1 MTNGKT
7 FNDFV
12 ESVRVEDAS
21 YANLFD
27 GGTNISQRLRQR
39 FEADTEY
46 RQHLAE
52 TMQFIREYRAGHVA
66 PARFREAMTT
76 SDFPILLGGV
86 IDRTLLGGYRE
97 YPASFEMWCKINR
110 NITDFRTISR
120 GFLNLA
126 DGALDTVAQ
135 QEEYQAAGAGEGQ
148 YTYAVQKYGRK
159 FKFSWESFVN
169 DNLGAFSEV
178 PMALGRAARRTTA
191 RFATSLICGA
201 AGPNPVFFSA
211 ANGNMMNGGNSAL
224 SQASL
229 AAAANLLAQ
238 QMDNGG
244 EPIFNDPAVLVVPPS
259 LKLTAMQIVNALQ
272 IRAQSAGGADVG
284 GTVQLD
290 TVNLFQNLKIAVEP
304 YISRIITAGT
314 VGRTSWFLAADPAQS
329 ERPAVEIG
337 FLQGHEEPQIAMKSP
352 NAVMVGGG
360 DVNAFAGDFDTDS
373 IEFRVRHI
381 VGGTLM
387 DPRMMVGSFGQ

>member
-1 MTNGKT
+1 MTT
-7 FNDFV
+7 FNDIS
-12 ESVRVEDAS
+12 ESIRLEDAS
-21 YANLFD
+21 YAKLFD

-39 FEADTEY
+39 FEADADY
-46 RQHLAE
+46 RQRLVE
-52 TMQFIREYRAGHVA
+52 TMRFVRDTQAGRIA
-66 PARFREAMTT
+66 PARFAEAMTT
-76 SDFPILLGGV
+76 SDFPILLGG
-86 IDRTLLGGYRE
+86 IMDRTLLGGYRE
-97 YPASFEMWCKINR
+97 YPASYEMWCKINR
-110 NITDFRTISR
+110 NVKDFRTISR
-120 GFLNLA
+120 AFLNLA
-126 DGALDTVAQ
+126 DGALDTVPQ
-135 QEEYQAAGAGEGQ
+135 QEEYPFAGAGEGQ
-148 YTYAVQKYGRK
+148 YTYAVQKFGRK

-191 RFATSLICGA
+191 RFAASLICGA

-211 ANGNMMNGGNSAL
+211 ANGNMMNGNNSAL
-224 SQASL
+224 SQTSL

-272 IRAQSAGGADVG
+272 IRAQNAGGADVA

-329 ERPAVEIG
+329 ERPAVELG

-360 DVNAFAGDFDTDS
+360 DVNAFGGDFDTDS

>member
-1 MTNGKT
+1 MTKQ
-7 FNDFV
+7 FNDIV

-21 YANLFD
+21 YANLFGD
-27 GGTNISQRLRQR
+27 GTNISQNLRR
-39 FEADTEY
+39 KFEADADY
-46 RQHLAE
+46 RQRLVE
-52 TMQFIREYRAGHVA
+52 TMQFIRDTQAGRIA
-66 PARFREAMTT
+66 PARFAEAMTT
-76 SDFPILLGGV
+76 SDFPILLGG
-86 IDRTLLGGYRE
+86 IMDRTLLGGYRE
-97 YPASFEMWCKINR
+97 YPASYEMWCKINR
-110 NITDFRTISR
+110 NVKDFRTISR
-120 GFLNLA
+120 TFLNLA
-126 DGALDTVAQ
+126 DGALDSVAQ
-135 QEEYQAAGAGEGQ
+135 QEEYPFAGAAEGQ
-148 YTYAVQKYGRK
+148 YTYAVQKFGRK

-211 ANGNMMNGGNSAL
+211 ANGNMMNGNNSAL
-224 SQASL
+224 SVTSL
-229 AAAANLLAQ
+229 TAAANLLAQ
-238 QMDNGG
+238 QMDTGG
-244 EPIFNDPAVLVVPPS
+244 EPIFNDPAVLIVPPS
-259 LKLTAMQIVNALQ
+259 LKITAMQIVNALQ
-272 IRAQSAGGADVG
+272 IRAQTAGGADAG
-284 GTVQLD
+284 GAQQLD
-290 TVNLFQNLKIAVEP
+290 TTNLFQNLKIAVEP

-314 VGRTSWFLAADPAQS
+314 VGRTAWFLAADPAQS
-329 ERPAVEIG
+329 ERPAVELG

-373 IEFRVRHI
+373 IEFRVRHV

>member
-1 MTNGKT
+1 MTT
-7 FNDFV
+7 FSDIS
-12 ESVRVEDAS
+12 ESIRLEDAS
-21 YANLFD
+21 YAKLFD
-27 GGTNISQRLRQR
+27 GGTNISQNLRR
-39 FEADTEY
+39 KFEADADY
-46 RQHLAE
+46 RQRLVE
-52 TMQFIREYRAGHVA
+52 TMQFIRDTQAGRIA
-66 PARFREAMTT
+66 PARFAEAMTT
-76 SDFPILLGGV
+76 SDFPILLGG
-86 IDRTLLGGYRE
+86 IMDRTLLGGYRE
-97 YPASFEMWCKINR
+97 YHASYEMWCKINR
-110 NITDFRTISR
+110 NVKDFRTISR
-120 GFLNLA
+120 TFLNLA
-126 DGALDTVAQ
+126 DGALDSVAQ
-135 QEEYQAAGAGEGQ
+135 QEEYPFAGAAEGQ
-148 YTYAVQKYGRK
+148 YTYAVQKFGRK

-211 ANGNMMNGGNSAL
+211 ANGNMMNGNNSAL
-224 SQASL
+224 SQTSL

-272 IRAQSAGGADVG
+272 IRAQNAGGADVA

-314 VGRTSWFLAADPAQS
+314 VGRTAWFLAADPAQS
-329 ERPAVEIG
+329 ERPAVELG

-373 IEFRVRHI
+373 IEFRVRHV

>member
-1 MTNGKT
+1 MTT
-7 FNDFV
+7 FNDIS
-12 ESVRVEDAS
+12 ESIRLEDAS

-27 GGTNISQRLRQR
+27 GGTNISQNLRR
-39 FEADTEY
+39 KFEADAEY
-46 RQHLAE
+46 RQRLVE
-52 TMQFIREYRAGHVA
+52 TMRFIRDTQAGRIA
-66 PARFREAMTT
+66 PARFAEAMTT
-76 SDFPILLGGV
+76 SDFPILLGG
-86 IDRTLLGGYRE
+86 IMDRTLLGGYRE
-97 YPASFEMWCKINR
+97 YPASYEMWCKINR
-110 NITDFRTISR
+110 NVKDFRTISR
-120 GFLNLA
+120 TFLNLA
-126 DGALDTVAQ
+126 DGALDSVAQ
-135 QEEYQAAGAGEGQ
+135 QEEYPFAGAAEGQ
-148 YTYAVQKYGRK
+148 YTYAVQKFGRK

-211 ANGNMMNGGNSAL
+211 ANGNMMNGNNSAL
-224 SQASL
+224 SQTSL

-272 IRAQSAGGADVG
+272 IRAQNAGGADVA

-314 VGRTSWFLAADPAQS
+314 VGRTAWFLAADPAQS
-329 ERPAVEIG
+329 ERPAVELG

-373 IEFRVRHI
+373 IEFRVRHV

>member
-201 AGPNPVFFSA
+201 AGPNPVFFSV

-224 SQASL
+224 SQTSL

>member
-1 MTNGKT
+1 
-7 FNDFV
+7 
-12 ESVRVEDAS
+12 
-21 YANLFD
+21 
-27 GGTNISQRLRQR
+27 
-39 FEADTEY
+39 
-46 RQHLAE
+46 
-52 TMQFIREYRAGHVA
+52 
-66 PARFREAMTT
+66 
-76 SDFPILLGGV
+76 
-86 IDRTLLGGYRE
+86 
-97 YPASFEMWCKINR
+97 
-110 NITDFRTISR
+110 
-120 GFLNLA
+120 
-126 DGALDTVAQ
+126 
-135 QEEYQAAGAGEGQ
+135 
-148 YTYAVQKYGRK
+148 
-159 FKFSWESFVN
+159 
-169 DNLGAFSEV
+169 
-178 PMALGRAARRTTA
+178 
-191 RFATSLICGA
+191 
-201 AGPNPVFFSA
+201 
-211 ANGNMMNGGNSAL
+211 MMNGAASAL
-224 SQASL
+224 SQTSL
-229 AAAANLLAQ
+229 ASAANLLAQ

-272 IRAQSAGGADVG
+272 IRAQSAGGADVA

>member
-1 MTNGKT
+1 MTKQ
-7 FNDFV
+7 FNDIV

-21 YANLFD
+21 YAKLFD
-27 GGTNISQRLRQR
+27 GGTNISQNLRR
-39 FEADTEY
+39 KFEADAEY
-46 RQHLAE
+46 RQRLVE
-52 TMQFIREYRAGHVA
+52 TMQFIRDTQAGRIA
-66 PARFREAMTT
+66 PARFAEAMTT
-76 SDFPILLGGV
+76 SDFPILLGG
-86 IDRTLLGGYRE
+86 IMDRTLLGGYRE
-97 YPASFEMWCKINR
+97 YPASYEMWCKINR
-110 NITDFRTISR
+110 NVKDFRTISR
-120 GFLNLA
+120 AFLNLA
-126 DGALDTVAQ
+126 DGALDTVPQ
-135 QEEYQAAGAGEGQ
+135 QEEYPFAGAGEGQ
-148 YTYAVQKYGRK
+148 YTYAVQKFGRK

-211 ANGNMMNGGNSAL
+211 ANGNMMNGNNSAL
-224 SQASL
+224 SQTSL

-272 IRAQSAGGADVG
+272 IRAQTAGGADAG
-284 GTVQLD
+284 GAQQLD

-314 VGRTSWFLAADPAQS
+314 VGRTAWFLAADPAQS
-329 ERPAVEIG
+329 ERPAVELG

-373 IEFRVRHI
+373 IEFRVRHV

-387 DPRMMVGSFGQ
+387 DPRMMVGRFGQ

>member
-1 MTNGKT
+1 MTT
-7 FNDFV
+7 FSDIS
-12 ESVRVEDAS
+12 ESIRLEDAS
-21 YANLFD
+21 YAKLFD
-27 GGTNISQRLRQR
+27 GGTNISQNLRR
-39 FEADTEY
+39 KFEADAEY
-46 RQHLAE
+46 RQRLVE
-52 TMQFIREYRAGHVA
+52 TMRFVRDTQAGRIA
-66 PARFREAMTT
+66 PARFAEAMTT
-76 SDFPILLGGV
+76 SDFPILLGG
-86 IDRTLLGGYRE
+86 IMDRTLLGGYRE
-97 YPASFEMWCKINR
+97 YPASYEMWCKINR
-110 NITDFRTISR
+110 NVKDFRAISR
-120 GFLNLA
+120 TFLNLA
-126 DGALDTVAQ
+126 DGALDTVPQ
-135 QEEYQAAGAGEGQ
+135 QEEYPFAGAGEGQ
-148 YTYAVQKYGRK
+148 YTYAVQKFGRK

-211 ANGNMMNGGNSAL
+211 ANGNMMNGNNSAL
-224 SQASL
+224 SVASL
-229 AAAANLLAQ
+229 TAAANLLAQ
-238 QMDNGG
+238 QMDTGG
-244 EPIFNDPAVLVVPPS
+244 EPIFNDPAVLLVPPS
-259 LKLTAMQIVNALQ
+259 LKITAMQIVNALQ
-272 IRAQSAGGADVG
+272 IRAQTAGGADAG
-284 GTVQLD
+284 GAQQLD

-314 VGRTSWFLAADPAQS
+314 VGQTAWFLAADPAQS
-329 ERPAVEIG
+329 ERPAVELG

-373 IEFRVRHI
+373 IEFRVRHV

>member
-1 MTNGKT
+1 MTT
-7 FNDFV
+7 FSDIS
-12 ESVRVEDAS
+12 ESIRLEDAS
-21 YANLFD
+21 YAKLFD
-27 GGTNISQRLRQR
+27 GGTNISQNLRR
-39 FEADTEY
+39 KFEADADY
-46 RQHLAE
+46 RQRLVE
-52 TMQFIREYRAGHVA
+52 TMQFIRDTQAGRIA
-66 PARFREAMTT
+66 PARFAEAMTT
-76 SDFPILLGGV
+76 SDFPILLGG
-86 IDRTLLGGYRE
+86 IMDRTLLGGYRE
-97 YPASFEMWCKINR
+97 YPASYEMWCKINR
-110 NITDFRTISR
+110 NVKDFRTISR
-120 GFLNLA
+120 TFLNLA
-126 DGALDTVAQ
+126 DGALDSVAQ
-135 QEEYQAAGAGEGQ
+135 QEEYPFAGAAEGQ
-148 YTYAVQKYGRK
+148 YTYAVQKFGRK

-211 ANGNMMNGGNSAL
+211 ANGNMMNGNNSAL
-224 SQASL
+224 SQTSL

-272 IRAQSAGGADVG
+272 IRAQNAGGADVA

-314 VGRTSWFLAADPAQS
+314 VGRTAWFLAADPAQS
-329 ERPAVEIG
+329 ERPAVELG

-373 IEFRVRHI
+373 IEFRVRHV

>member
-1 MTNGKT
+1 MTT
-7 FNDFV
+7 FSDIS
-12 ESVRVEDAS
+12 ESIRLEDAS

-27 GGTNISQRLRQR
+27 GGTNISQNLRR
-39 FEADTEY
+39 KFEADAEY
-46 RQHLAE
+46 RQRLVE
-52 TMQFIREYRAGHVA
+52 TMRFVRDTQAGRIA
-66 PARFREAMTT
+66 PARFAEAMTT
-76 SDFPILLGGV
+76 SDFPILLGG
-86 IDRTLLGGYRE
+86 IMDRTLLGGYRE
-97 YPASFEMWCKINR
+97 YPASYEMWCKINR
-110 NITDFRTISR
+110 NVKDFRNVSR
-120 GFLNLA
+120 SFLNLA
-126 DGALDTVAQ
+126 DGALDGVAQ
-135 QEEYQAAGAGEGQ
+135 QEEYPFAGAGEGQ
-148 YTYAVQKYGRK
+148 YTYAVQKFGRK

-211 ANGNMMNGGNSAL
+211 ANGNMMNGNNSAL
-224 SQASL
+224 SVASL
-229 AAAANLLAQ
+229 TAAANLLAQ
-238 QMDNGG
+238 QMDTGG
-244 EPIFNDPAVLVVPPS
+244 EPIFNDPAVLLVPPS
-259 LKLTAMQIVNALQ
+259 LKITAMQIVNALQ
-272 IRAQSAGGADVG
+272 IRAQTAGGADAG
-284 GTVQLD
+284 GAQQLD

-314 VGRTSWFLAADPAQS
+314 VGRTAWFLAADPAQS
-329 ERPAVEIG
+329 ERPAVELG

-373 IEFRVRHI
+373 IEFRVRHV

>member
-135 QEEYQAAGAGEGQ
+135 QEEYRAAGAAEGQ

>member
-1 MTNGKT
+1 MTKQ
-7 FNDFV
+7 FNDIV

-21 YANLFD
+21 YANLFGD
-27 GGTNISQRLRQR
+27 GTNISQNLRR
-39 FEADTEY
+39 KFEADADY
-46 RQHLAE
+46 RQRLVE
-52 TMQFIREYRAGHVA
+52 TMQFIRDTQAGRIA
-66 PARFREAMTT
+66 PARFAEAMTT
-76 SDFPILLGGV
+76 SDFPILLGG
-86 IDRTLLGGYRE
+86 IMDRTLLGGYRE
-97 YPASFEMWCKINR
+97 YPASYEMWCKINR
-110 NITDFRTISR
+110 NVKDFRTISR
-120 GFLNLA
+120 TFLNLA
-126 DGALDTVAQ
+126 DGALDSVAQ
-135 QEEYQAAGAGEGQ
+135 QEEYPFAGAAEGQ
-148 YTYAVQKYGRK
+148 YTYAVQKFGRK

-211 ANGNMMNGGNSAL
+211 ANGNMMNGNNSAL
-224 SQASL
+224 SQTSL

-272 IRAQSAGGADVG
+272 IRAQNAGGADVA

-314 VGRTSWFLAADPAQS
+314 VGRTAWFLAADPAQS
-329 ERPAVEIG
+329 ERPAVELG

-373 IEFRVRHI
+373 IEFRVRHV

>member
-1 MTNGKT
+1 MTT
-7 FNDFV
+7 FNDIS
-12 ESVRVEDAS
+12 ESIRLEDAS
-21 YANLFD
+21 YAKLFD
-27 GGTNISQRLRQR
+27 GGTNISQNLRR
-39 FEADTEY
+39 KFEADADY
-46 RQHLAE
+46 RQRLVE
-52 TMQFIREYRAGHVA
+52 TMRFVRDTQAGRIA
-66 PARFREAMTT
+66 PARFAEAMTT
-76 SDFPILLGGV
+76 SDFPILLGG
-86 IDRTLLGGYRE
+86 IMDRTLLGGYRE
-97 YPASFEMWCKINR
+97 YPASYEMWCKINR
-110 NITDFRTISR
+110 NVKDFRTISR

-148 YTYAVQKYGRK
+148 YTYAVQKFGRK

-191 RFATSLICGA
+191 RFATSLICDA
-201 AGPNPVFFSA
+201 AGPAAAFF
-211 ANGNMMNGGNSAL
+211 NQPNNNVLPGGAGSAL
-224 SQASL
+224 TVTSL
-229 AAAANLLAQ
+229 TAAANLLAQ
-238 QMDNGG
+238 QMDTGG
-244 EPIFNDPAVLVVPPS
+244 EPIFNDPAVLIVPPS
-259 LKLTAMQIVNALQ
+259 LKITAMQIVNALQ
-272 IRAQSAGGADVG
+272 IRAQTAGGADAG
-284 GTVQLD
+284 GAQQLD
-290 TVNLFQNLKIAVEP
+290 TTNLFQGLKVAVEP
-304 YISRIITAGT
+304 YISRLITAGT
-314 VGRTSWFLAADPAQS
+314 VGQTTWFLAADPTQS

>member
-135 QEEYQAAGAGEGQ
+135 QEEYRAAGAAEGQ

-272 IRAQSAGGADVG
+272 IRAQTAGGADVG

>member
-46 RQHLAE
+46 RQRLAE

-272 IRAQSAGGADVG
+272 IRAQTAGGADVG